1 MKPQQSFM
9 SRIKSTLQNIWGNV
23 TNPSEPLKVVSPIAE
38 GVQSI
43 SGQSTQPTPSPTPT
57 PYSQAPELSSSMG
70 LATNSMPQSSA
81 QTPEQ
86 YYPSTIGNPQFMQA
100 ILEADRKRPGLGN
113 LLIGLAMME
122 STLGRGSSNIFGVL
136 PVGEGA
142 GNNPSF
148 PSPVDAL
155 NYQLSPSVLGGGANS
170 NMNILNGSGPLQ
182 QNDVQSLMNS
192 YNPSNSYTPI
202 IMDLLFPQQTQ

>member
-1 MKPQQSFM
+1 M
-9 SRIKSTLQNIWGNV
+9 STLENIWGNV

-38 GVQSI
+38 GPQPI
-43 SGQSTQPTPSPTPT
+43 SGQSTPPGIPEPTPT
-57 PYSQAPELSSSMG
+57 PYSQAPELSSSIG
-70 LATNSMPQSSA
+70 LATNSMPPSST

-122 STLGRGSSNIFGVL
+122 STLGNRSRNTFGVL
-136 PVGEGA
+136 PGGEGA

-148 PSPVDAL
+148 PSSVDAL

-170 NMNILNGSGPLQ
+170 NMNILNESGPLQ
-182 QNDVQSLMNS
+182 PTEVQSLMNS
-192 YNPSNSYTPI
+192 YNPSNSYTPT
-202 IMDLLFPQQTQ
+202 IMDLLFPQK